1 MRLWTAWNS
10 VRRSAVAAAGSEE
23 RLRHSFRRERN
34 FWRSFLR
41 LEDFFGFSFCFLGE
55 EEDTSGEEKKKQ
67 MALSSSCRATTGDRW
82 SKFGHSWRSTA
93 SKAWS
98 AFDQK
103 RLEPAEGSTNL
114 SQVWKAGMLPVSMAG
129 PWIKSSVQSLTLCGV
144 RGLVA
149 ETADCWVLFALELC
163 SEDSGTWVQLASTIS
178 SSECSV
184 SGDWSLLSAVT
195 GVSESWGIP
204 LHDLTC
210 RPSPPALLKWR
221 AHLGQISFGDSLSA
235 VVICRMEQ
243 DFWCSI
249 RPEGQSNDCWQRLQK
264 VPGWASG
271 RGRCAHNVKC
281 LACPHS
287 RLNDL
292 PQNWQENPSAVFFP

>member
-1 MRLWTAWNS
+1 MIEVCTLLAKRGIQSLVSIW
-10 VRRSAVAAAGSEE
+10 
-23 RLRHSFRRERN
+23 
-34 FWRSFLR
+34 
-41 LEDFFGFSFCFLGE
+41 
-55 EEDTSGEEKKKQ
+55 
-67 MALSSSCRATTGDRW
+67 
-82 SKFGHSWRSTA
+82 
-93 SKAWS
+93 
-98 AFDQK
+98 QK
-103 RLEPAEGSTNL
+103 RLEPAEGSTSL

-144 RGLVA
+144 RGSLA

-184 SGDWSLLSAVT
+184 SGDWSLLSVVT
-195 GVSESWGIP
+195 GVSEGWGIP

-221 AHLGQISFGDSLSA
+221 AHLGQISFGHSLSA
-235 VVICRMEQ
+235 VVICWMEQ

-271 RGRCAHNVKC
+271 RGRCGHNVKC

-292 PQNWQENPSAVFFP
+292 PQNWQENPQVDCDIFRLEIDREGSVHAAVSISLSVVKSQGPEIFDDANQRRSVKSETTTTEHKSNRLLARV

>member
-1 MRLWTAWNS
+1 MFPGK
-10 VRRSAVAAAGSEE
+10 RSWLAEGYWHM
-23 RLRHSFRRERN
+23 L
-34 FWRSFLR
+34 
-41 LEDFFGFSFCFLGE
+41 LE
-55 EEDTSGEEKKKQ
+55 
-67 MALSSSCRATTGDRW
+67 AIRW
-82 SKFGHSWRSTA
+82 SEFGHSWRSTA

-149 ETADCWVLFALELC
+149 GTADCWVLFALELC

-184 SGDWSLLSAVT
+184 SGDWSLLSVVT

-249 RPEGQSNDCWQRLQK
+249 RPGGQSNDCWQRLQK
-264 VPGWASG
+264 VKTNNFSEAPWLALPSAS
-271 RGRCAHNVKC
+271 
-281 LACPHS
+281 P
-287 RLNDL
+287 L
-292 PQNWQENPSAVFFP
+292 PQESQTANLCH